1 MDRNGNGNFVA
12 DPPPPS
18 APPIEMSAFP
28 PLLNPTS
35 HNAAAAADG
44 KGGKISKVIITFLLY
59 SQKR

>member
-18 APPIEMSAFP
+18 APPIEMSAYP

-35 HNAAAAADG
+35 HTTTATAADVTG
-44 KGGKISKVIITFLLY
+44 SKISKGI
-59 SQKR
+59 